1 LQDHGD
7 KPIQQVLIEMSDDGY
22 GIDYTFE
29 CIGSV
34 SVMRAALECAHK
46 GWGKSV
52 VIGVAGSGQEIS
64 VRCAP
69 LACCV
74 RVSSPFAGVRFS
86 RLNLRVT

>member
-1 LQDHGD
+1 
-7 KPIQQVLIEMSDDGY
+7 MSPTGY

-34 SVMRAALECAHK
+34 QVMRSALECAHK

-64 VRCAP
+64 VRCWA
-69 LACCV
+69 
-74 RVSSPFAGVRFS
+74 F
-86 RLNLRVT
+86 RLSLE